1 MNNFEQEIVDMNI
14 YDDYNDFFDMEKDF
28 NFDEMRDN
36 LIDKRQDAD
45 YINNIGDIYDSGNDD
60 L

>member
-1 MNNFEQEIVDMNI
+1 MNI

-28 NFDEMRDN
+28 DLDERLDN